1 MPIVT
6 GFIMPLEEQS
16 LGEIARNLPGATRL
30 FRRFGMDF
38 CCGGA
43 RSLREEANRK
53 GVKLEDVISSL
64 KTLEKGKSQDKDW
77 GKASTKELIAHILER
92 YHVRHREQL
101 PELIRLAEK
110 VERVHAGHAE
120 APLGLAAHLAWML
133 QELEDHMVKEE
144 RILFPMLMRGQ
155 GSMAGGPISVME
167 AEHVQ
172 HGEALE
178 KMMELAHQL
187 ELPEEACNSWRAL
200 YLGLGELRDDLM
212 EHIHLEN
219 NILFRQSDSP
229 APSMCCGHCG

>member
-1 MPIVT
+1 MLT
-6 GFIMPLEEQS
+6 EEQS

-43 RSLREEANRK
+43 RSLREEAKRK
-53 GVKLEDVISSL
+53 GVKLADVIASL
-64 KTLEKGKSQDKDW
+64 ETLENGKPQDTDW
-77 GKASTKELIAHILER
+77 GKATTKELIAHILER

-101 PELIRLAEK
+101 LELIHLAEK
-110 VERVHAGHAE
+110 VERVHAGHAK
-120 APLGLAAHLAWML
+120 APQGLATHLAWIL
-133 QELEDHMVKEE
+133 EELEGHMVKEE

-155 GSMAGGPISVME
+155 RHMAGGPMSVME

-172 HGEALE
+172 HGEALD
-178 KMMELAHQL
+178 KMMELTHQL
-187 ELPEEACNSWRAL
+187 KLPEDACNSWRAL

-219 NILFRQSDSP
+219 NILFKQSDSH

>member
-1 MPIVT
+1 ML
-6 GFIMPLEEQS
+6 LEEQS

-38 CCGGA
+38 CCGGT
-43 RSLREEANRK
+43 RSLREEVKRK
-53 GVKLEDVISSL
+53 GVKLEDVVVSL
-64 KTLEKGKSQDKDW
+64 ETLENGKPQDKDW
-77 GKASTKELIAHILER
+77 GKATTKELIAHILER

-110 VERVHAGHAE
+110 VERVHAGHTE

-133 QELEDHMVKEE
+133 EELEDHMVKEE

-155 GSMAGGPISVME
+155 GHMAGGPISVME
-167 AEHVQ
+167 AEHIQ

-178 KMMELAHQL
+178 RMMGLVHQL
-187 ELPEEACNSWRAL
+187 ALPEDACNSWRAL
-200 YLGLGELRDDLM
+200 YLGVGELRDDLM

-219 NILFRQSDSP
+219 NILFKQTTDAEP
-229 APSMCCGHCG
+229 TVCCGHCG